1 MYTWLSYLKK
11 LSQLSKHFR
20 DVVDKQC
27 LEYDF
32 FFVHNILKETKS
44 GDFASAAFSLCSML
58 MRQIGCAVEQLE
70 GMAVF

>member
-1 MYTWLSYLKK
+1 MLWISNVLNMT
-11 LSQLSKHFR
+11 
-20 DVVDKQC
+20 
-27 LEYDF
+27 F

-58 MRQIGCAVEQLE
+58 MRQIGCAVAQLE

>member
-1 MYTWLSYLKK
+1 
-11 LSQLSKHFR
+11 
-20 DVVDKQC
+20 VDKQC

-58 MRQIGCAVEQLE
+58 MRQIGCAVEQWNE
-70 GMAVF
+70 VSI